1 MDLVNSSGLVSVG
14 IASFLV
20 AMGATWIVTP
30 GVIWLAR
37 KLGAVDLPGGRRP
50 HSGEVPRIGGL
61 AVFIGFVAG
70 AGFAAAATGSLFN
83 VPEVGIYWR
92 GLAFAA
98 SGMLLVGVLDDLYG
112 LSYRWKFAAQIVAA
126 VYMWNCG
133 FTIDAVSNLAL
144 GGTLHLQWLSLPITV
159 LWIVGITNAVN
170 LIDGLDGL
178 AAGIALITT
187 ITLATIALAREQQ
200 SMGVAAISIVLAGSL
215 IGFLRFNF
223 NPARIFLG
231 DSGSMFLGFVLAVI
245 SVRGSQKGATAVA
258 VFVPLLVLGL
268 PLLDT
273 GLAVLRRL
281 YRLGNHGGRTQN
293 RLTYMLRNLNYVFL
307 PDRGHIHHR
316 LLDLGLGQRGAV
328 MVLYGAALL
337 LALAGYALTFK
348 KNGIE
353 LALLL
358 GGVLVVS
365 MATFLALLY
374 FRVWRVKNGGRS
386 EITEERD
393 PPVPKDPLPS
403 PVGRSP
409 SR

>member
-14 IASFLV
+14 IASFVV

-50 HSGEVPRIGGL
+50 HSGDVPRIGGL

-70 AGFAAAATGSLFN
+70 AGFAASATGTLFN
-83 VPEVGIYWR
+83 VPEVGVYWR
-92 GLAFAA
+92 GLAYAA
-98 SGMLLVGVLDDLYG
+98 TGMLLVGVLDDLYG

-133 FTIDAVSNLAL
+133 FSINVVSNLM
-144 GGTLHLQWLSLPITV
+144 GGATELQWLSLPITV
-159 LWIVGITNAVN
+159 LWIVSITNAVN

-178 AAGIALITT
+178 AAGIALITVT
-187 ITLATIALAREQQ
+187 TMAIIALALDQP
-200 SMGVAAISIVLAGSL
+200 SVGVPAISIVLAGSL

-231 DSGSMFLGFVLAVI
+231 DSGSLFLGFVLAVI
-245 SVRGSQKGATAVA
+245 SVRGSQKGAAAVA

-328 MVLYGAALL
+328 VVLYGAALL

-365 MATFLALLY
+365 MATFFALLY